1 MILGGIAS
9 RRSSSRMEHR
19 MAPNINRVGDLTV
32 FVERPASPKG
42 KPPVLLIH
50 GMFGGAWLWEK
61 YQAYLARSGYESH
74 AMNLRGHHGSRPV
87 RDIGKVSLDDYV
99 ADALEVA
106 AALKNPIV
114 MGHSMGG
121 LIAQKVAEAGGCRA
135 AVLIA
140 SAPPRWITAASWLLL
155 RRQLKNARALILSEA
170 LTPDRD
176 DADFLVFNRTPLPRS
191 RPILSSD
198 GSGKRTRRTAV
209 ERRRDRGARI
219 AGDGAS
225 AGHGGSRRQARRAA
239 RGAGDR
245 PQVSRAAP
253 RVSRLRSPNHHG
265 TGLGSPVRGR
275 HRMDG

>member
-1 MILGGIAS
+1 
-9 RRSSSRMEHR
+9 

-50 GMFGGAWLWEK
+50 GMFGGAWYWEK

-176 DADFLVFNRTPLPRS
+176 DADFLVFNRTPL
-191 RPILSSD
+191 
-198 GSGKRTRRTAV
+198 
-209 ERRRDRGARI
+209 RDRDQFFPLMVAESGRAGLQLSVGAI
-219 AGDGAS
+219 AVRESRVTAPVLVM
-225 AGHGGSRRQARRAA
+225 AGLDDRLVAPRVARAIARKYRAPLREY
-239 RGAGDR
+239 RGFAHQIITEPGWEVPCADAIEWMD
-245 PQVSRAAP
+245 RAAP
-253 RVSRLRSPNHHG
+253 S
-265 TGLGSPVRGR
+265 
-275 HRMDG
+275 